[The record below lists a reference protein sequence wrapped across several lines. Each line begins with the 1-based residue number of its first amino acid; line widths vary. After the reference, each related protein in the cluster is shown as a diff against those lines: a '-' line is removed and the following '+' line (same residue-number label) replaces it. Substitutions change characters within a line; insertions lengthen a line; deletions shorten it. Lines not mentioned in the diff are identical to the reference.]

1 MALSAFADNSE
12 YPQVE
17 IDYTTS
23 INYLRHEAIT
33 LANNAPCG
41 IVVLTYKGHPLG
53 FAKNL
58 GNRANN
64 LYPQEWRIK
73 STYIP
78 EEPIIVR

>member
-1 MALSAFADNSE
+1 
-12 YPQVE
+12 
-17 IDYTTS
+17 
-23 INYLRHEAIT
+23 
-33 LANNAPCG
+33 
-41 IVVLTYKGHPLG
+41 VLTYEGHPLG